1 MQYPSPRKGANWGR
15 LSLIGAGLLFGGT
28 FAHAQ
33 LANQELPGAV
43 GNVAGH
49 VASQREQAQEAPR
62 NPWLEPGRS
71 EVIPSLALY
80 DNPHGQI
87 GILNE
92 DGAVQTKGHP
102 FFTPLGTNG
111 RACVTCHQPND
122 AMSISVETVQR
133 RWKETGGKDPLFA
146 PIDGSNCPSLPQG
159 DPKSHSLLLEKGL
172 FRIFLPWPPKTATG
186 APLKPE
192 FTLEVVSDPT
202 GCNFDPVYGLK
213 GKNPMISVF
222 RRPRVVGNLKYVMQP
237 YAQFFNIKLGTPLEK
252 DPETGVRVGMNLLA
266 DSRQPTLKAQA
277 VEAGITH
284 LQMTGMMTPEQLAV
298 LEKFERQ
305 IFVAQ
310 IRSKRGGDLTDTPA
324 VDGLGP
330 AALRDGK
337 PGLGNIESNPVFRF
351 YDAWRADK
359 GAKLDDQAAFRASVA
374 RGSDVF
380 FKRPFFIRNVTY
392 INSIGLGNPVKRQC
406 ATCHNASHTGMDVAP
421 GWIDLGT
428 ANLPTA
434 NVSPDL
440 PVFKLTCRPDV
451 RPHPYL
457 GRVIYTHDP
466 GRAIISGKC
475 TDIGAITMQ
484 QMRGLSARAPYFAN
498 GSAASLD
505 DLVSY
510 YDRRFNMGLT
520 STERQDLINFLS
532 VL

>member
-1 MQYPSPRKGANWGR
+1 MF
-15 LSLIGAGLLFGGT
+15 AGTL
-28 FAHAQ
+28 ASAQ
-33 LANQELPGAV
+33 LANQEQPGAV

-49 VASQREQAQEAPR
+49 VPSQRAQAQDAPKT
-62 NPWLEPGRS
+62 PWLEPGHRGRLPELAEYENAWGSVGVLNSDGPVHS
-71 EVIPSLALY
+71 E
-80 DNPHGQI
+80 
-87 GILNE
+87 
-92 DGAVQTKGHP
+92 GHP
-102 FFTPLGTNG
+102 FFTPIGTNG

-122 AMSISVETVQR
+122 AMSISVETVQQ
-133 RWKETGGKDPLFA
+133 RWRETSGKDPLFA
-146 PIDGSNCPSLPQG
+146 PIDGANCPNLPQG

-172 FRIFLPWPPKTATG
+172 FRIFLPWPPKASTG
-186 APLKPE
+186 AALKPE

-202 GCNFDPVYGLK
+202 GCNLDPVYGLK
-213 GKNPMISVF
+213 SENPMVSVF

-252 DPETGVRVGMNLLA
+252 DPETGIRVGMNLLA

-284 LQMTGMMTPEQLAV
+284 LQMTQAMSPEQLKI
-298 LEKFERQ
+298 LEQYERQ
-305 IFVAQ
+305 VFVAQ
-310 IRSKRGGDLTDTPA
+310 TKSKLGGDLTDTPQ

-330 AALRDGK
+330 KALRDGK
-337 PGLGNIESNPVFRF
+337 PGLGNIVSNPVFRF
-351 YDAWRADK
+351 YDAWAQPA
-359 GAKLDDQAAFRASVA
+359 GAKLDQKADFRASVA

-392 INSIGLGNPVKRQC
+392 LNSIGLGNPVKRQC

-421 GWIDLGT
+421 GWIDVGT

-434 NVSPDL
+434 PDMRDL
-440 PVFKLTCRPDV
+440 PVFKLVCHPDA

-466 GRAIISGKC
+466 GRALISGKC
-475 TDIGAITMQ
+475 TDIGSITMQ
-484 QMRGLSARAPYFAN
+484 QMRGLAARAPYFAN
-498 GSAASLD
+498 GSAATLD

-520 STERQDLINFLS
+520 SVERQDLINFLS